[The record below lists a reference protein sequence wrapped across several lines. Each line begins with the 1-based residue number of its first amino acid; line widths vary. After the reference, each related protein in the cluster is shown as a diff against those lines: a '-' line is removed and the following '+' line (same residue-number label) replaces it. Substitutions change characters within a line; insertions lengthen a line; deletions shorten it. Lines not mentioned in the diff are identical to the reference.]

1 MDGGSIN
8 QAEGRFAL
16 MSNSGNYRVQS
27 AAAREAGTGGA
38 SQQPD
43 GGDKRVAIIG
53 VALLAA
59 GIAALILLF

>member
-1 MDGGSIN
+1 VSD
-8 QAEGRFAL
+8 
-16 MSNSGNYRVQS
+16 SGNYRVQS

-38 SQQPD
+38 GQQPD
-43 GGDKRVAIIG
+43 GNDKRVAIIG